1 MLKYKKHLFKVIA
14 TLQERVCNLPA
25 ISERKQ
31 KILALIIESYI
42 ATGEPV
48 GSKTL
53 QSAMGN
59 SVSSAT
65 IRNEMSELEEMGY
78 LTHLHTSSGRVPT
91 KEGYEKY
98 ISEFA
103 SLVEKYKNVDKK

>member
-1 MLKYKKHLFKVIA
+1 VLNTKKHLIKLIA
-14 TLQERVCNLPA
+14 TLQERVCDMPA

-65 IRNEMSELEEMGY
+65 IRNDMADLVEAGFLMQP
-78 LTHLHTSSGRVPT
+78 HTSAGRVPSQL
-91 KEGYEKY
+91 G
-98 ISEFA
+98 
-103 SLVEKYKNVDKK
+103 